1 MKYTLAQNAISSLS
15 IAIDNFKKFYYH
27 EEEYKTSEIDEAK
40 KICIVFLENAVEL
53 MLKTIL
59 VSGDPLSIYK
69 EPNSRAIKS
78 ALYKITDSLKLEDI
92 LISEGKFQT
101 IKYIEIIEKYNNLF
115 HKSKKV
121 YQILNSLG
129 QKRNEIT
136 HFGINESD
144 DLGELTIQILN
155 TFDVIYN
162 YLYPQL
168 IDLDDI
174 DVYFKSDD
182 WVVDTV
188 HGKKILFNDDF
199 LYNNIVDFLDELI
212 EISKEYACAMR
223 AQNSNSKI
231 WEFKEIMEMLLK
243 DKKYIKMQK
252 ENQIDINFSVCDF
265 DGNEYVLEINQG
277 SECLNSIFSCYS
289 PFFNVTA
296 FCGEYGEI
304 YFIVVHD
311 DHDLYIYKDDNA
323 TWPQYD
329 EPEPDYQWVE
339 DYDNGLCEKFNLS
352 KRNLLLAFGN
362 VLQRI

>member
-1 MKYTLAQNAISSLS
+1 MKYTLAQNALSSLS
-15 IAIDNFKKFYYH
+15 IAIDNFKKFFYH
-27 EEEYKTSEIDEAK
+27 EEEYKMSEIDEAK

-59 VSGDPLSIYK
+59 VSGDPVSIYK
-69 EPNSRAIKS
+69 EPNSRAIKRS
-78 ALYKITDSLKLEDI
+78 LSKVTGSLKLEAI

-101 IKYIEIIEKYNNLF
+101 IKYIETIEKYNNLF
-115 HKSKKV
+115 HKSEKV

-136 HFGINESD
+136 HFGIDESD
-144 DLGELTIQILN
+144 DLGELTIQMLN

-162 YLYPQL
+162 YFYPQL

-174 DVYFKSDD
+174 GVYFTSDD

-188 HGKKILFNDDF
+188 HGKKFLFNDDF
-199 LYNNIVDFLDELI
+199 LYNNIVDFLDELM
-212 EISKEYACAMR
+212 EISKEYACVVR
-223 AQNSNSKI
+223 AKNPNSKI
-231 WEFKEIMEMLLK
+231 WEFKEIMEMLFK
-243 DKKYIKMQK
+243 DKKYIEMQK
-252 ENQIDINFSVCDF
+252 ENQKDINFSVCNF

-277 SECLNSIFSCYS
+277 SEYLNSIFSCYS

-296 FCGEYGEI
+296 FCGEYSEI

-311 DHDLYIYKDDNA
+311 DHDLYIYKENSA
-323 TWPQYD
+323 SWPQYN
-329 EPEPDYQWVE
+329 EPEPDYQWVK

-352 KRNLLLAFGN
+352 KRNLLLAFEN

>member
-27 EEEYKTSEIDEAK
+27 EEEYKMSEIDEAK

-59 VSGDPLSIYK
+59 ISDDPVSIYK
-69 EPNSRAIKS
+69 EPNSRAIKN
-78 ALYKITDSLKLEDI
+78 ALSKVTDSLKLEDI

-101 IKYIEIIEKYNNLF
+101 IKYIETIEKYNNLF

-121 YQILNSLG
+121 HQVLNSLG

-136 HFGINESD
+136 HFGIDESD
-144 DLGELTIQILN
+144 DLGELTIQMLN
-155 TFDVIYN
+155 TFDIIYN

-174 DVYFKSDD
+174 DIYFKSDD
-182 WVVDTV
+182 LVVDTV
-188 HGKKILFNDDF
+188 HGKKFLFDDDF
-199 LYNNIVDFLDELI
+199 VYNNIVDFLDELM
-212 EISKEYACAMR
+212 ESSKEYVCAVR
-223 AQNSNSKI
+223 AQNPSSKI
-231 WEFKEIMEMLLK
+231 GEFKEIKQE
-243 DKKYIKMQK
+243 
-252 ENQIDINFSVCDF
+252 S
-265 DGNEYVLEINQG
+265 EYLV
-277 SECLNSIFSCYS
+277 SIFSCYS

-296 FCGEYGEI
+296 FCGECGEI

-311 DHDLYIYKDDNA
+311 DYDLYIYKDDSVV
-323 TWPQYD
+323 WPQYN
-329 EPEPDYQWVE
+329 EPELDYQWIK
-339 DYDNGLCEKFNLS
+339 DCDNGLCEKYNLS
-352 KRNLLLAFGN
+352 KRNLLLAFEN